1 MTADAIVSRE
11 GARFGP
17 FQLARLMDSVGLGE
31 VYEAED
37 TRTRQAVMLKLVS
50 QEFASDAMTR
60 ARMHREA
67 DTVGQLSEAHIVPI
81 REYGDIDGQFYIT
94 MRMIDGTSLRALLT
108 DQGRLT
114 PARAVVIVRQIAGA
128 LSAAHACGINYHDV
142 RPENI
147 LITENYRAYLLDF
160 GMGDAVSDLIG
171 ASQTAGGAYNYM
183 APEWFRNSGGDI
195 GYRADIYALACVLSE
210 CLIGIPLYLAGSVD
224 QLMAAQSIG
233 PAPRPSHLRPGYI
246 SPALDSVVATGVA
259 QIPAARY
266 SSAEELAA
274 AAHHA
279 LTTAEQ
285 DEEAALGRQGE
296 DATRLPD
303 TEDFG
308 TNGISSGT
316 EPQIVDVA
324 ATHPWSDGTVASPG
338 AWKPSVKESPSGGRS
353 SIPPLHADRRRIHP
367 SAASDLDRRV
377 LTKHSRDK
385 RTLWV
390 ICGAVATLVLVVII
404 VAGIVISRPSSPS
417 PQATKQTVLPYNGV
431 SFRLS
436 PGAVA
441 VDHSG
446 TVYVTNQGMYG
457 RVVTLAAGS
466 STPIVEQFRGLYEP
480 QDVAVDSTGAI

>member
-1 MTADAIVSRE
+1 MTMTGTNSQEGKRFSRE

-37 TRTRQAVMLKLVS
+37 TRTRQVVMLKLVS
-50 QEFASDAMTR
+50 QEFASGAMTR

-81 REYGDIDGQFYIT
+81 REYGDIDGQFYIA

-224 QLMAAQSIG
+224 QLTAAQSIG
-233 PAPRPSHLRPGYI
+233 PAPRPSHLRPGCI

-259 QIPAARY
+259 QIPAERY

-274 AAHHA
+274 AARHA

-285 DEEAALGRQGE
+285 DEEAALGGKARTRPGCPTPRTSGPMASVQVPSLRSS
-296 DATRLPD
+296 TSRLP
-303 TEDFG
+303 TLG
-308 TNGISSGT
+308 VTGLWPRPAPGSPVSRN
-316 EPQIVDVA
+316 
-324 ATHPWSDGTVASPG
+324 HPLGDGHQFPLCMPTAG
-338 AWKPSVKESPSGGRS
+338 AFT
-353 SIPPLHADRRRIHP
+353 RRPHRI
-367 SAASDLDRRV
+367 
-377 LTKHSRDK
+377 LTDGFSR
-385 RTLWV
+385 
-390 ICGAVATLVLVVII
+390 
-404 VAGIVISRPSSPS
+404 
-417 PQATKQTVLPYNGV
+417 
-431 SFRLS
+431 
-436 PGAVA
+436 
-441 VDHSG
+441 
-446 TVYVTNQGMYG
+446 
-457 RVVTLAAGS
+457 
-466 STPIVEQFRGLYEP
+466 STPETSERFG
-480 QDVAVDSTGAI
+480 